1 MSKIEEKVEE
11 VIQNS
16 LIARRQSVEVVDV
29 EYVKEK
35 DWYLR
40 IYIDKEKGVGLD
52 DCQKFSEAI
61 GKLLDKM
68 DPPILDG
75 SYILEVSSPGLD
87 RLLKKERDFKRESGK
102 MVDVTFYAPVDGQK
116 QITAA
121 LVGLETDEEGKNNL
135 ILKGFEP
142 IAMSKVASVRLHID
156 F

>member
-1 MSKIEEKVEE
+1 MSKIEEKIEE
-11 VIQNS
+11 VIKNS
-16 LIARRQSVEVVDV
+16 LIAERQSVEVVDV

-40 IYIDKEKGVGLD
+40 IYIDKEDGVGLD

-61 GKLLDKM
+61 GKILDKM
-68 DPPILDG
+68 EPQIMDG
-75 SYILEVSSPGLD
+75 TYILEVSSPGLD

-102 MVDVTFYAPVDGQK
+102 KVDVTFYAPVNGQK

-121 LVGLETDEEGKNNL
+121 LVGLETDEEGKKNL
-135 ILKGFEP
+135 IVEGFEP

>member
-68 DPPILDG
+68 EPPILDG